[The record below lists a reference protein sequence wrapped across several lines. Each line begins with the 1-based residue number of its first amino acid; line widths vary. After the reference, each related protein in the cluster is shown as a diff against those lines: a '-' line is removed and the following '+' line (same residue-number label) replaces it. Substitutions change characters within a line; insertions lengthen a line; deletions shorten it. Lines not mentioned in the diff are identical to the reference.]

1 VQHFCC
7 TPVRLCIPD
16 ETWKFYD
23 YPSFFIGRSDQV
35 FDEMNI
41 QIYVINLDRSPS
53 RWERISAQAAEMG
66 LNVIRVVAVDGAAVA
81 PEDWIDADPRQ
92 FLQMHGRYML
102 PGEYGCYR
110 SHLLAL
116 QQFGS
121 SRGGDAEIAI
131 IVEDDID
138 LTADLVER
146 ARAIHQALP
155 QAGLVKL
162 FNHRTRGFRPKVVSA
177 RDDVVGRCLHGPQG
191 SAACYFVTRAAARTL
206 LKTLG
211 VMKLPYDIAVER
223 GWDSG
228 VETYTVRDNLTAL
241 GPLYR
246 QTAIAHVAQYRKTK
260 TTRFKRIATH
270 LFRARDY
277 LCRLAYACKM

>member
-1 VQHFCC
+1 MSV
-7 TPVRLCIPD
+7 
-16 ETWKFYD
+16 
-23 YPSFFIGRSDQV
+23 
-35 FDEMNI
+35 
-41 QIYVINLDRSPS
+41 QIYVINLDRCVS
-53 RWERISAQAAEMG
+53 RWERISAQAGEMG
-66 LNVIRVVAVDGAAVA
+66 LDVVRVVAVDGAAVA
-81 PEDWIDADPRQ
+81 PEDWIDTDPRR
-92 FLQMHGRYML
+92 FLQMHGRHML

-116 QQFGS
+116 QQFGGGS
-121 SRGGDAEIAI
+121 GGDQEIAI

-138 LTADLVER
+138 LKADLITR
-146 ARAIHQALP
+146 AMAIHHAVP

-162 FNHRTRGFRPKVVSA
+162 FNHRTRGFRPRAVSTLDNA
-177 RDDVVGRCLHGPQG
+177 VGRCLHGPQG

-206 LKTLG
+206 LTTLG
-211 VMKLPYDIAVER
+211 VMKLPYDIALER

-228 VETYTVRDNLTAL
+228 VQTYTVRDNLTGL

-260 TTRFKRIATH
+260 TTRLKRVSTH

-277 LCRLAYACKM
+277 LCRLAYAYRM